1 MNTWDI
7 VLLIILLLGAYRG
20 YTKGILLEAV
30 AVIAFIA
37 AIVGALQLMSW
48 GVGFLSNTLEAKGA
62 WLPLLAFILLFVGIL
77 TGVSIAGKMLKSVI
91 HLTPIGYLDGLL
103 GGAVGVIKWTF
114 GISVLF
120 ILLDY
125 AQVKLPNTEDSELY
139 GYVHPFAYTVVEKLK
154 TWFPVLENIVDSI
167 RQLFHTS
174 VPQNA
179 LNETPWFYV

>member
-20 YTKGILLEAV
+20 YTKGILLEVV
-30 AVIAFIA
+30 AVVAFIA

-48 GVGFLSNTLEAKGA
+48 GVGFLSDTLETKGA

-103 GGAVGVIKWTF
+103 GGAVGVIKWAF

-125 AQVKLPNTEDSELY
+125 AQVQLPNTEDSDLY
-139 GYVHPFAYTVVEKLK
+139 AYVHPFAYTVVEKLRA
-154 TWFPVLENIVDSI
+154 WFPALENIVEAI
-167 RQLFHTS
+167 RQLFRTAS
-174 VPQNA
+174 SSA
-179 LNETPWFYV
+179 TLNETTYFYV

>member
-1 MNTWDI
+1 MNVWDI
-7 VLLIILLLGAYRG
+7 VLLVILLLGAYRG

-48 GVGFLSNTLEAKGA
+48 GVGFLASTLEAEGA

-103 GGAVGVIKWTF
+103 GGAVGVIKWAF
-114 GISVLF
+114 GMSVLF
-120 ILLDY
+120 IILEY
-125 AQVKLPNTEDSELY
+125 AQVQLPNTEDSDLY

-154 TWFPVLENIVDSI
+154 AWFPVLENIIDAI
-167 RQLFHTS
+167 RQLFR
-174 VPQNA
+174 NA
-179 LNETPWFYV
+179 TP